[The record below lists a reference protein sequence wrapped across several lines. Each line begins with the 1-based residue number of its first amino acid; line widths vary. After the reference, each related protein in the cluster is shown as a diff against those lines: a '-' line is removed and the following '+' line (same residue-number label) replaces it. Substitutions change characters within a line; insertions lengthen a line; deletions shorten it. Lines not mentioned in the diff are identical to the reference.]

1 MARIQEVRPV
11 RWLAAAAGSV
21 ALGVACQGDDWII
34 AGERPSETDSGSG
47 AGDNPELVSAPTACP
62 SSLDLLGQR
71 EQVFGAGS
79 VADEHVGRWRAELV
93 GGAAAGF
100 PSRDVEL
107 AIDASGA
114 GTLLFD
120 APTGDRF
127 VSGSDDGY
135 LCSEDAMRVV
145 CGSASGFVG
154 GFAYPI
160 AGARSRDGVLS
171 FAIVTADPWGS
182 WCAEREPVSWDDPGQ
197 ACGVAFGVLPDGEP
211 RYSVLGCS
219 RVTLD
224 GAEAIDCALMYA
236 LEYCQC
242 ARDAC
247 FARFDRSIVVG
258 LALSRDGTALTGSL
272 WYEDERGASPIT
284 LNRVP

>member
-1 MARIQEVRPV
+1 M
-11 RWLAAAAGSV
+11 RWLWAVASSLVLSAG
-21 ALGVACQGDDWII
+21 CQGDDWII
-34 AGERPSETDSGSG
+34 GGELPRDMGSPG
-47 AGDNPELVSAPTACP
+47 DERDNPELVSDPDACP
-62 SSLDLLGQR
+62 SSLEVLDQR
-71 EQVFGAGS
+71 PQQFAAANVVPA
-79 VADEHVGRWRAELV
+79 HVGRWQGQLPD
-93 GGAAAGF
+93 AATASF

-107 AIDASGA
+107 EIDASGA

-120 APTGDRF
+120 APTSDRF
-127 VSGSDDGY
+127 LSGSDDGY
-135 LCSEDAMRVV
+135 LCRAEATRVV
-145 CGSASGFVG
+145 CGSVSGFVG

-171 FAIVTADPWGS
+171 FTIVTADPWGS
-182 WCAEREPVSWDDPGQ
+182 WCAEREPVSWEDPNQ
-197 ACGVAFGVLPDGEP
+197 ACGVAFGVLPDAEP

-219 RVTLD
+219 RVTQD

-247 FARFDRSIVVG
+247 FARLDRSVEVG
-258 LALSRDGTALTGSL
+258 LASSQDGTALRGSL
-272 WYEDERGASPIT
+272 WYESGRDEAPIT

>member
-1 MARIQEVRPV
+1 V
-11 RWLAAAAGSV
+11 AAACSS

-34 AGERPSETDSGSG
+34 GGERPSETGPASGE
-47 AGDNPELVSAPTACP
+47 GDNPELLSDPSACP
-62 SSLDLLGQR
+62 SALDMLGQR
-71 EQVFGAGS
+71 EQAFGAPS
-79 VADEHVGRWRAELV
+79 VADDHVGRWRAELV
-93 GGAAAGF
+93 GSAAAGF

-114 GTLLFD
+114 GTLLFG
-120 APTGDRF
+120 APMSDRLLT
-127 VSGSDDGY
+127 GSDDGY
-135 LCSEDAMRVV
+135 LCSAEAAGVV
-145 CGSASGFVG
+145 CGSSSGFVA
-154 GFAYPI
+154 GFAYPV

-171 FAIVTADPWGS
+171 FAIVTGDPWGS
-182 WCAEREPVSWDDPGQ
+182 WCAEREPVSWDATDQ
-197 ACGVAFGVLPDGEP
+197 ACGVAFGVLPQAQP
-211 RYSVLGCS
+211 RYSPSGCS

-242 ARDAC
+242 ASDGC
-247 FARFDRSIVVG
+247 FARFDRSVAVG
-258 LALSRDGTALTGSL
+258 LALSPDGTALRGSL